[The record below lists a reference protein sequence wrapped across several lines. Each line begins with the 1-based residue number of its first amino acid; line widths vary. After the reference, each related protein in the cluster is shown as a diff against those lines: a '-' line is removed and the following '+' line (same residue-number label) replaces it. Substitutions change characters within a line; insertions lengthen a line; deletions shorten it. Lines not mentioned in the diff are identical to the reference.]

1 MIADQMLLI
10 HRALPQGQRADPRL
24 PVYRPWRER
33 LARRLRDLAVRLEP
47 RAASPYRPDASRR
60 TVS

>member
-10 HRALPQGQRADPRL
+10 HHALTQGQRAHPRL
-24 PVYRPWRER
+24 PIHRPWRER
-33 LARRLRDLAVRLEP
+33 LAQRLRDLAVRLEP

-60 TVS
+60 TAS